1 MAITINGTANTV
13 AGVAAG
19 GINDNVVDNGTMAD
33 DAIGIAELSATG
45 TASSSTFLRGDNA
58 WAAAGGAKIGNVY
71 QSVKTDTASTGSTSG
86 YVLAGTDHDDSGSI
100 FCASITPAA
109 TSSKILVILD
119 ITFSCNHI
127 YYMDL
132 LRDIESGT
140 SDTNL
145 FRGAAATN
153 KLHHTMGGY
162 HDADGGST
170 SQVSMTFKH
179 NMHHTMV
186 YLDSPSTTSKC
197 TYKTTFKVSQ
207 SGYDIVFNKNWGD
220 GDDNATS
227 VRTASSITVMEI
239 LA

>member
-1 MAITINGTANTV
+1 MAEVRIKTPDGNNHVGLATANLSGDVTLTLPKASLDLST
-13 AGVAAG
+13 AGTDG
-19 GINDNVVDNGTMAD
+19 QFLKTNGSGTLSFAD
-33 DAIGIAELSATG
+33 
-45 TASSSTFLRGDNA
+45 
-58 WAAAGGAKIGNVY
+58 AGGAKIGNVY
-71 QSVKTDTASTGSTSG
+71 QSVKTDTSSTGSTSG

-132 LRDIESGT
+132 LREVSS

-186 YLDSPSTTSKC
+186 YLDSPDTTSKC
-197 TYKTTFKVSQ
+197 TYKTTWKVSQ
-207 SGYDIVFNKNWGD
+207 GGYDIVFNKNWGD

-227 VRTASSITVMEI
+227 VRTASSITVMEV

>member
-1 MAITINGTANTV
+1 MAEVRIKTPDGNNHVGLATANLSGDVTLTLPKASLDLST
-13 AGVAAG
+13 AGTDG
-19 GINDNVVDNGTMAD
+19 QFLKTNGSGTLSFAD
-33 DAIGIAELSATG
+33 
-45 TASSSTFLRGDNA
+45 
-58 WAAAGGAKIGNVY
+58 AGGAKIGNVY
-71 QSVKTDTASTGSTSG
+71 QSVKTDTSSTGSTSG
-86 YVLAGTDHDDSGSI
+86 YVLAGTDQDGNGSI

-109 TSSKILVILD
+109 ESSKILVILD
-119 ITFSCNHI
+119 LTFSSNHI

>member
-1 MAITINGTANTV
+1 MPITINGDGTIT
-13 AGVAAG
+13 GISAG
-19 GINDNVVDNGTMAD
+19 GLPDNCITNAELAD
-33 DAIGIAELSATG
+33 DAVAIADLAATG
-45 TASSSTFLRGDNA
+45 TANSSTFLRGDNT
-58 WAAAGGAKIGNVY
+58 WNAAGGGKILQY
-71 QSVKTDTASTGSTSG
+71 QQSTKKDNSSTTSTSHIDIP
-86 YVLAGTDHDDSGSI
+86 GTDQSGSGSI
-100 FCASITPAA
+100 FCCKMTPSAA
-109 TSSKILVILD
+109 TSKILVTLD
-119 ITFSCNHI
+119 LTFSCNQI
-127 YYMDL
+127 YHMDL
-132 LRDIESGT
+132 LRDISGGT

-145 FRGAAATN
+145 FRGDAATN
-153 KLHHTMGGY
+153 KVHHTMGGY

-186 YLDSPSTTSKC
+186 YLDEPSTTSKC